1 MKNLIVSLIF
11 LVLSLTSAYSQEI
24 SDTVNYSDLDE
35 FVVNRHFAY
44 NYQREL
50 RRVKK
55 IYPMAI
61 KAKAIMD
68 EYEAEIAKL
77 DKKREKKKY
86 SKKMNDYL
94 KDEFSYSI
102 RDLYTSEG
110 RLLLELI
117 HRETG
122 KTVDQILTEYAGDFQ
137 AFVYRNMAKM
147 FDQDLKSKYNS
158 QKQNYYTEIVI
169 TDILNGEVEFNP
181 VMDKMTKEAFKKSK
195 EEYKNLKK
203 ENRVKHRE
211 YKAAKKEKEK
221 EEKKAAKQKKK

>member
-1 MKNLIVSLIF
+1 MKDLIVSLIF

>member
-1 MKNLIVSLIF
+1 MKDLIVSLIF

-221 EEKKAAKQKKK
+221 EERKAAKQKKK

>member
-1 MKNLIVSLIF
+1 MKYLIVSLIF
-11 LVLSLTSAYSQEI
+11 LVLSLTSAYSQDI
-24 SDTVNYSDLDE
+24 PDTVNYSDLDE

-50 RRVKK
+50 RRVRK

-110 RLLLELI
+110 RLLMELI

-203 ENRVKHRE
+203 ENRIKHRE